1 MAWTATGIVGYPSI
15 IAAPG
20 DTFGQGV
27 FIFDGFLSTT
37 ESGMFPSRTQF
48 SSGSCEQTRAG
59 WTRSLRHCFL
69 VIGSLFMSGSPLTA
83 QPTATSG
90 LLMTPDQTRQS
101 VQWLADQL
109 MQHVPS
115 RIDGDDGWNDTKK
128 VWAGVKVHREGW
140 ELRTN
145 RRWRELRH
153 GRWVRYTIELP
164 PQTPPQPSES
174 TDVVKIHSV
183 TAVSSDDGLQS
194 WLANTTVSTPARFSI
209 RVERWN
215 LGAKWYSIEI
225 NGKMNLAMHAALT
238 MGMSADFTDVPPAMQ
253 LDVTVQE
260 ASLVVSGFEVESIS
274 KLGGDA
280 AEEIGDLAEHT
291 IGKVW
296 LRKENARLV
305 TRLNEAITENQDS
318 LRWSMA
324 DWFVQLA
331 P

>member
-1 MAWTATGIVGYPSI
+1 MLPSQ
-15 IAAPG
+15 
-20 DTFGQGV
+20 TH
-27 FIFDGFLSTT
+27 
-37 ESGMFPSRTQF
+37 FPRERRKLCTS
-48 SSGSCEQTRAG
+48 G
-59 WTRSLRHCFL
+59 WTRLRHYAFIAIGLL
-69 VIGSLFMSGSPLTA
+69 VTSGSSLSA
-83 QPTATSG
+83 QPTQTAG
-90 LLMTPDQTRQS
+90 LSMTPDQTRQS

-115 RIDGDDGWNDTKK
+115 RMDGDDGWNDTKK

-140 ELRTN
+140 ELKTN

-153 GRWVRYTIELP
+153 GRWVRYSIELP
-164 PQTPPQPSES
+164 PPTPPQPYEPAE
-174 TDVVKIHSV
+174 VVKIHSV
-183 TAVSSDDGLQS
+183 TAVSSGDGLQS
-194 WLANTTVSTPARFSI
+194 WLANATVSTPARFSI
-209 RVERWN
+209 LVERWN
-215 LGAKWYSIEI
+215 LGAKWYSVEI

-253 LDVTVQE
+253 LDVTVKE

-305 TRLNEAITENQDS
+305 TRLNKAIADNQDS
-318 LRWSMA
+318 LRWSMT
-324 DWFVQLA
+324 DWLVQLA